1 VLYARIFMAMAFLV
15 ALFGIAPSSAAP
27 NPFKMD
33 VILSLTGSGAFLGQS
48 EQKMLVSL
56 QQEVNHDG
64 GISGRPIQF
73 DFYDDQTNPTVAIQL
88 SNTILARKP
97 AIVFGTSLSSVS
109 RAMAPLFANGPV
121 NYSFSPV
128 VEPPRG
134 SYVFSAS
141 IGGVNS
147 VEVTLRYFR
156 SRGFTRIAALTTT
169 EASGQSAKEDIAELL
184 KQPEF
189 KGLTLVADERM
200 NVSDTSA
207 AAQIAR
213 LKAAAPQALMLWTT
227 GTALGTALR
236 GLQDVGLELPTATS
250 SANMNFEQL
259 KQYVSFMPKEMYFQ
273 GLQYIPG
280 SRVTKG
286 ADVADLARFDHAM
299 KSANVPIDYNSGLAW
314 DPAMIVIQAFRKLGT
329 GATGEQL
336 HAYIESLE
344 YQGITGK
351 YDFRTGNQRGLD
363 ASNINIV
370 RWDPKTMRFTQ
381 VSEYG
386 GVAYNANRK

>member
-1 VLYARIFMAMAFLV
+1 
-15 ALFGIAPSSAAP
+15 
-27 NPFKMD
+27 
-33 VILSLTGSGAFLGQS
+33 
-48 EQKMLVSL
+48 
-56 QQEVNHDG
+56 
-64 GISGRPIQF
+64 
-73 DFYDDQTNPTVAIQL
+73 
-88 SNTILARKP
+88 
-97 AIVFGTSLSSVS
+97 
-109 RAMAPLFANGPV
+109 MAPLFASGPV

-147 VEVTLRYFR
+147 VEVTLRYFL
-156 SRGFTRIAALTTT
+156 SRGFTRIGSLTTT
-169 EASGQSAKEDIAELL
+169 EASGQSAEEEIGELL
-184 KQPEF
+184 KQPQY
-189 KGLTLVADERM
+189 KSMTLVADERM

-207 AAQIAR
+207 TAQIAR
-213 LKAAAPQALMLWTT
+213 LKGAAPQALMLWTT

-259 KQYVSFMPKEMYFQ
+259 KQYVDFMPKEMYFQ

-280 SRVTKG
+280 SRVGKG
-286 ADVADLARFDHAM
+286 ANVADLARFDRAM
-299 KSANVPIDYNSGLAW
+299 QSANVPIDYNSGVAW
-314 DPAMIVIQAFRKLGT
+314 DPVMIVIQAFRKLGT
-329 GATGEQL
+329 SATGEQL
-336 HAYIESLE
+336 HAYIESLQ

-370 RWDPKTMRFTQ
+370 SWDAKTMRFTQ

-386 GVAYNANRK
+386 GIAYNATRK